1 MTIYTVFSVN
11 SIGAILPGSAIG
23 TGIAFFALDTLNALL
38 ALVTL
43 VALFSLDTL
52 NALLAL
58 VTLVALFTLGTLN
71 ALLALVTLVAFFALG
86 TCRSHFSGSF
96 HIERFPILT
105 IVIGNIPE
113 VIITDFEL
121 RCSTIDTVCSVCAV
135 LAVCTIRSD
144 SLYAC
149 VGFTDPPV
157 AVFANV
163 GRFTVLAFFTIL
175 TVGACRLNFRIRKAD
190 PPVAVLTDIR
200 SFAVLARLSVV
211 TGRFYAGVGSP
222 DPPVAIATD
231 YCAIIGLN
239 QKDLENQGILA

>member
-43 VALFSLDTL
+43 VALFTLDTL
-52 NALLAL
+52 NALLTL
-58 VTLVALFTLGTLN
+58 VTFFALDTLN

-135 LAVCTIRSD
+135 LAVCTIRCG
-144 SLYAC
+144 SLDA
-149 VGFTDPPV
+149 GIGSANPPV

-231 YCAIIGLN
+231 CCEIMGLN

>member
-1 MTIYTVFSVN
+1 M
-11 SIGAILPGSAIG
+11 
-23 TGIAFFALDTLNALL
+23 DTLNALL

-43 VALFSLDTL
+43 VAFFALD
-52 NALLAL
+52 
-58 VTLVALFTLGTLN
+58 TLN

-135 LAVCTIRSD
+135 LAVCTIRSGSFYTGISSAD
-144 SLYAC
+144 PPVTVFADAGGQTVCTVRAVCTVRSGSFYAC

-157 AVFANV
+157 AVFANAGALEAKSDNVPPLFRRYVFV
-163 GRFTVLAFFTIL
+163 GKEV
-175 TVGACRLNFRIRKAD
+175 RL
-190 PPVAVLTDIR
+190 
-200 SFAVLARLSVV
+200 
-211 TGRFYAGVGSP
+211 
-222 DPPVAIATD
+222 
-231 YCAIIGLN
+231 
-239 QKDLENQGILA
+239 